1 MIFSIINFQVASK
14 FTESLRILRKRR
26 IFVNLK
32 LGWKLSLVLILPRG
46 NQTLAITVKKYIKA
60 FLYMFFYPVGLDFLT
75 LFQVFCPRLY
85 EGTSVWSCLC
95 LICYKALFW
104 YFSKLQSFSSI
115 SIKKIKQ
122 LSWARVLNLISF
134 RAKNSFC
141 FNFYAVIS
149 RNVGKRA
156 PKCLTIVLNS
166 FERLAQILKV
176 MPSSNSNSLN
186 SNQVHASKKFLFL
199 IW

>member
-1 MIFSIINFQVASK
+1 
-14 FTESLRILRKRR
+14 
-26 IFVNLK
+26 
-32 LGWKLSLVLILPRG
+32 
-46 NQTLAITVKKYIKA
+46 
-60 FLYMFFYPVGLDFLT
+60 MFFYPVLLDFLT

-85 EGTSVWSCLC
+85 EGASVWCCLC

-176 MPSSNSNSLN
+176 MPNSNTNSLN
-186 SNQVHASKKFLFL
+186 LNQVHASKKFLFL
-199 IW
+199 VILMITSLIKILKLTQFIYIRTSTL